1 MSTLAAIHAYTAV
14 SDMYNDFSNP
24 MNLANVVKLCTSCAL
39 SYMFSRPRLTSFA
52 RAFFWAIVGAWRYL
66 SPTVLVVQA
75 CLPGAD
81 KLKYFILTV
90 CSALIFPLV
99 WPRWLGTTV
108 RVILMGWVPFTWNL
122 YQNDSDGRKVRMVEF
137 GLGYFVVSIL
147 GPAYGAW
154 IAVHRRKAWLAQL
167 KEAKQSS
174 SKPSAKVDDAK
185 QTAEEKTARNEVRAI
200 RARRRCRADVVSLM
214 EAIMTLPCVKA
225 MHALT
230 LPVSGTGLGQ
240 SRESGARF
248 LRSHR
253 CARTQVEG
261 HRPARRTRPAH

>member
-1 MSTLAAIHAYTAV
+1 MTATTLSETLFGHSGASISSRKYEIRPWGFASKDLEAKFIEHFFLTFAWNYKRLIFVSMSTLAAIHAYTAV

-200 RARRRCRADVVSLM
+200 RARRRYAFMNVD
-214 EAIMTLPCVKA
+214 
-225 MHALT
+225 
-230 LPVSGTGLGQ
+230 
-240 SRESGARF
+240 
-248 LRSHR
+248 
-253 CARTQVEG
+253 
-261 HRPARRTRPAH
+261 